1 MNTLQTI
8 LDVRERR
15 TAASEL
21 TARAIEVMR
30 RKEPSIRAFITIM
43 EDAISSA
50 EGVDRKIAR
59 GEKAGMLAGLPIAI
73 KDNISVRGVRN
84 TCGSKML
91 ANYMPPYNATV
102 VDRLLKEDAVMCG
115 KTTMDEF
122 AMGSSTETCF
132 FGPAHNPWDLSRV
145 PGGSSGGS
153 AAAVASG
160 EAFAA
165 LGSDTGGSVRCPAAF
180 TGTVGLKPTYGRV
193 SRWGLVSYANSLELI
208 SPIAPD
214 VLGVAI
220 LLGAISG
227 FDERDAT
234 SVDKGVPPYVE
245 ETIKETGKFKVGVV
259 KEFFAEGTD
268 GRVAGRAHRAL
279 DKIGEIGGSVEEIS
293 LPSLKYSLPTYY
305 LIAMSECSSNLS
317 RFDGLRYGF
326 HLDAKTD
333 EGWDELF
340 SRTRA
345 LGFGDEVKRRIILGT
360 FALSAGY
367 YEEWF
372 VKAARVRT
380 LIIKDFMEAFK
391 SFDILA
397 GPTMPC
403 LPWKIGE
410 IADPLSMYRMDIDT
424 VAVNLAGVPAIS
436 IPAGQV
442 DGLPVGLQLIAK
454 HFDESALLRVSYA
467 YERATG
473 FPDELPVN

>member
-8 LDVRERR
+8 LDVRDRR
-15 TAASEL
+15 VTASEL
-21 TARAIEVMR
+21 SARAMEIIR
-30 RKEPSIRAFITIM
+30 RREPSIHAFITVM
-43 EDAISSA
+43 DDAISSA

-59 GEKAGMLAGLPIAI
+59 GERAGMLAGLPVAI

-84 TCGSKML
+84 TCGSRML
-91 ANYMPPYNATV
+91 ANYVPPYNATV
-102 VDRLLKEDAVMCG
+102 VDRLLKEGAVLCG
-115 KTTMDEF
+115 KTAMDEF
-122 AMGSSTETCF
+122 AMGSSNETCF
-132 FGPAHNPWDLSRV
+132 FGPTHNPWDSSRV

-160 EAFAA
+160 ESLAA
-165 LGSDTGGSVRCPAAF
+165 LGSDTGGSTRCPAAF
-180 TGTVGLKPTYGRV
+180 TGTVGLKPTYGMV
-193 SRWGLVSYANSLELI
+193 PRWGLVSYANSLELI

-220 LLGAISG
+220 LLSAISG
-227 FDERDAT
+227 FDEKDAT
-234 SVDKGVPPYVE
+234 SVNKRVPSYVE
-245 ETIKETGKFKVGVV
+245 ETKKEPGKFKVGVV

-268 GRVAGRAHRAL
+268 VRVAGQVHKAV
-279 DKIGEIGGSVEEIS
+279 DKIGEIGGSLEEIS

-317 RFDGLRYGF
+317 RFDGLRFGF
-326 HLDAKTD
+326 HLDAKQD

-345 LGFGDEVKRRIILGT
+345 IGFGEEVKRRIILGT

-372 VKAARVRT
+372 VKAAKVRT
-380 LIIKDFMEAFK
+380 LIIRDFMEAFK
-391 SFDILA
+391 SFDVLA

-424 VAVNLAGVPAIS
+424 VAVNLAGAPAIS
-436 IPAGQV
+436 IPAGPV
-442 DGLPVGLQLIAK
+442 DGLPVGLQLIAR
-454 HFDESALLRVSYA
+454 HFDESTLLRISYA

-473 FPDELPVN
+473 FPDKLPVN